1 MKKRLSIAIACVLM
15 ATTITACGGG
25 ASSKNN
31 DSSSASS
38 KSTASTS
45 SSEASSS
52 SSEVETSSASSEA
65 ASSESTSSDEKIGL
79 YYKGDPEKQYTIAY
93 CVNDDS
99 DVFQHYTKDI
109 FMKYCDSLENVTGL
123 EADGRSDIETQL
135 NQIDNFIV
143 QEVDAILVAPVDSD
157 GLTPAV
163 QTCAN
168 AGIPLITTV
177 SDINSPDSVGCKG
190 DYYQRGSIP
199 AEELCKVLDEGA
211 NICIML
217 GTAGV
222 SHTNQGKEGFLEYLE
237 KNRPDIN
244 ILDTQNGDYLRTEG
258 QRITEDW
265 LQAYDDIDAIYCQN
279 DQMALGAVE
288 ALKADGREGV
298 LVTGVDATMDALQEV
313 KSGEMFLTLFQD
325 GDTIAATALS
335 LALEAADGKTVKS
348 VGVDYILVNK
358 DNCDEYIALREKE
371 Q

>member
-1 MKKRLSIAIACVLM
+1 MRKRISIAIVCALM
-15 ATTITACGGG
+15 AATITACGGG
-25 ASSKNN
+25 SNSSSNASSSAGTSTK
-31 DSSSASS
+31 SSASS
-38 KSTASTS
+38 ASS
-45 SSEASSS
+45 ASSS
-52 SSEVETSSASSEA
+52 SSKSEQSSSSSGE
-65 ASSESTSSDEKIGL
+65 EKIGL
-79 YYKGDPEKQYTIAY
+79 YYTGDPDKQYKIAY

-109 FMKYCDSLENVTGL
+109 FMKYCDSLDNVTGL
-123 EADGRSDIETQL
+123 EADGKSDIQTQL

-157 GLTPAV
+157 GLVPAV
-163 QTCAN
+163 QTCKN

-199 AEELCKVLDEGA
+199 AEELCNVLEDGA
-211 NICIML
+211 NICVLL
-217 GTAGV
+217 GTAGLT
-222 SHTNQGKEGFLEYLE
+222 HTNQGQEGFLEYLE
-237 KNRPDIN
+237 ENRPDIN
-244 ILDTQNGDYLRTEG
+244 ILDSQNGDYLRTEG

-265 LQAYDDIDAIYCQN
+265 LQAYEDIDAIYCQN

-288 ALKADGREGV
+288 ALKAAGKEGV

-335 LALEAADGKTVKS
+335 LALEAADGKTVSS
-348 VGVDYILVNK
+348 VGVDYILVNT
-358 DNCDEYIALREKE
+358 DNVDEYIALRESE
-371 Q
+371 G